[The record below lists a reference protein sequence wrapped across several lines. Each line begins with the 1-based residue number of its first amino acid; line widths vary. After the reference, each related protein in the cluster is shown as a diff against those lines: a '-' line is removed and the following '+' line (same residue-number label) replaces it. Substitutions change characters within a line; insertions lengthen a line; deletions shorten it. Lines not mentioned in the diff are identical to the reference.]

1 MYYIFLLSYI
11 IMSIR
16 TNRNLVG
23 ETPVTKIDLDE
34 CEPESLAK
42 EDEIIQ
48 EQIRKYEIPPKK
60 LFNFDL
66 KKLKS
71 FKKIRQAYKKKN
83 LEFVFVNDLSVILN
97 EYTPVK
103 DYEFCDELLVQIM
116 NIAEEYF
123 IQKNKT
129 EREESK
135 TSSIKKLMLPYY
147 RDDEKLLDIHISHLY
162 HKVKKSNIA
171 KRMYQRTKNFF
182 FQK

>member
-1 MYYIFLLSYI
+1 
-11 IMSIR
+11 MSR
-16 TNRNLVG
+16 TNRNIVG
-23 ETPVTKIDLDE
+23 ETPVTQIKLDDIE
-34 CEPESLAK
+34 IEPEHEEPKPLAND
-42 EDEIIQ
+42 DELIQ
-48 EQIRKYEIPPKK
+48 EQIRKYEIPPKT

-97 EYTPVK
+97 EYTPIK

-123 IQKNKT
+123 IQKDKT
-129 EREESK
+129 EREQSK
-135 TSSIKKLMLPYY
+135 ISSIKKLMLPYY
-147 RDDEKLLDIHISHLY
+147 RNDEKLLDIHISHLY
-162 HKVKKSNIA
+162 HKVKKSTVI
-171 KRMYQRTKNFF
+171 KRLYQRTKNFF

>member
-1 MYYIFLLSYI
+1 
-11 IMSIR
+11 MSR
-16 TNRNLVG
+16 TNRNID
-23 ETPVTKIDLDE
+23 TPVIPAIDI
-34 CEPESLAK
+34 EPEHEQEPEPLAT
-42 EDEIIQ
+42 DEL
-48 EQIRKYEIPPKK
+48 RKYEIPPKT

-83 LEFVFVNDLSVILN
+83 MEFVFVNDLSVILK

-123 IQKNKT
+123 IQKNKS

-135 TSSIKKLMLPYY
+135 ASSIKKLMMPYY

-162 HKVKKSNIA
+162 HKVKKSTVI
-171 KRMYQRTKNFF
+171 KRIYQRTKKFF
-182 FQK
+182 F

>member
-1 MYYIFLLSYI
+1 
-11 IMSIR
+11 MSR
-16 TNRNLVG
+16 TNRNILG
-23 ETPVTKIDLDE
+23 ETPVTKIELSDCEL
-34 CEPESLAK
+34 EPEPDPLAK
-42 EDEIIQ
+42 DNELQ
-48 EQIRKYEIPPKK
+48 EQIRKYEIPPKT

-123 IQKNKT
+123 IQKDKS
-129 EREESK
+129 EREQSK

-162 HKVKKSNIA
+162 HKVKKSTVI
-171 KRMYQRTKNFF
+171 KRLYQRTKNFF

>member
-83 LEFVFVNDLSVILN
+83 
-97 EYTPVK
+97 T
-103 DYEFCDELLVQIM
+103 
-116 NIAEEYF
+116 
-123 IQKNKT
+123 
-129 EREESK
+129 
-135 TSSIKKLMLPYY
+135 
-147 RDDEKLLDIHISHLY
+147 
-162 HKVKKSNIA
+162 
-171 KRMYQRTKNFF
+171 
-182 FQK
+182 

>member
-1 MYYIFLLSYI
+1 
-11 IMSIR
+11 MSR
-16 TNRNLVG
+16 TNRNIVG
-23 ETPVTKIDLDE
+23 ETPVTKIDLSE
-34 CEPESLAK
+34 CEVEAEPLAK
-42 EDEIIQ
+42 DEDDKL
-48 EQIRKYEIPPKK
+48 EQLRKYEIPPKT

-83 LEFVFVNDLSVILN
+83 MEFVFVNDLSVILN
-97 EYTPVK
+97 EYTPIK

-123 IQKNKT
+123 IQKDKT

-135 TSSIKKLMLPYY
+135 SKSIKKLMMPYY

-162 HKVKKSNIA
+162 HKVKKSTVI
-171 KRMYQRTKNFF
+171 KRLYQRTKNFF

>member
-1 MYYIFLLSYI
+1 
-11 IMSIR
+11 MSIR
-16 TNRNLVG
+16 TNRNLVSA
-23 ETPVTKIDLDE
+23 ETPVTKIDLSE
-34 CEPESLAK
+34 CQAEAEPLAK
-42 EDEIIQ
+42 DEEDEKL
-48 EQIRKYEIPPKK
+48 EQLRKYEIPPKT

-83 LEFVFVNDLSVILN
+83 MEFVFVNDLSVILN
-97 EYTPVK
+97 EYTPIK

-123 IQKNKT
+123 IQKDKT

-135 TSSIKKLMLPYY
+135 SKSIKKLMMPYY

-162 HKVKKSNIA
+162 HKVKKSTLI
-171 KRMYQRTKNFF
+171 KRLYQRTKKFF
-182 FQK
+182 F